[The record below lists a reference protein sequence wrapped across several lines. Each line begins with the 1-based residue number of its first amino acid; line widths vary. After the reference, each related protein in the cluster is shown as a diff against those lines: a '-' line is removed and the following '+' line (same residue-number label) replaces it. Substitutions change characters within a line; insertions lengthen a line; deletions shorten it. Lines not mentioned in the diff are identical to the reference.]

1 MQQLGRF
8 RELRRCTSGN
18 RLGQIEQCR
27 VFSLAKILGLEQ
39 LRQTNDVRAFG
50 SGLVKPIDSSQLY
63 ELAIVGAGPAG
74 LAAAVYAASEG
85 LDVNILECRAFGGQA
100 GASARI
106 EN

>member
-50 SGLVKPIDSSQLY
+50 SGLVKPIDGALQILVGIGRRRHLHQTKMELLRQKSSCD
-63 ELAIVGAGPAG
+63 EIA
-74 LAAAVYAASEG
+74 
-85 LDVNILECRAFGGQA
+85 
-100 GASARI
+100 
-106 EN
+106 